1 MKKLLCMMLVCIS
14 IVASASSESDYSSM
28 TDEQLF
34 SIITA
39 ARNELASR
47 EKHDYLVNDEY
58 IRIYKTG
65 DGITGSYQSDLGIKN
80 YLGMNVVIE
89 NVSDSPLG
97 VFMDKV
103 TINGWETDPVSSR
116 SGEIDAGMKKQWYFE
131 MIYTDAGLSDF
142 RDIKEVT
149 FSFYIGEMFDKL
161 KEYKI
166 SIIAN
171 EG

>member
-14 IVASASSESDYSSM
+14 IVASAISESDYSSM

-39 ARNELASR
+39 ARNELSSR

-58 IRIYKTG
+58 VRIYKTENVG
-65 DGITGSYQSDLGIKN
+65 AGTYQSELGIKK
-80 YLGMNVVIE
+80 YVAMGVVIE
-89 NVSDSPLG
+89 NISDSPLG

-103 TINGWETDPVSSR
+103 TINGWETDPVSNR

-142 RDIKEVT
+142 WDIKEVT
-149 FSFYIGEMFDKL
+149 FSFYVGEMFDKL

-166 SIIAN
+166 SIVLN